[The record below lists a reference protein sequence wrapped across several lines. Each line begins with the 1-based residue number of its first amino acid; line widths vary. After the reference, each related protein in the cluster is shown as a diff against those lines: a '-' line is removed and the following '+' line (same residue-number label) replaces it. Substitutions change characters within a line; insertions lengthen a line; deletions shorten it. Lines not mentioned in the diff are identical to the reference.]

1 MFHGPLLYTN
11 TSSLQNVT
19 AGLDSP
25 WEEQPLVLAEDL
37 GLLPPSFPFVLS
49 GEQIHKQME

>member
-11 TSSLQNVT
+11 ASSLQNVT

-37 GLLPPSFPFVLS
+37 GLLLPSFPFVLI
-49 GEQIHKQME
+49 GE